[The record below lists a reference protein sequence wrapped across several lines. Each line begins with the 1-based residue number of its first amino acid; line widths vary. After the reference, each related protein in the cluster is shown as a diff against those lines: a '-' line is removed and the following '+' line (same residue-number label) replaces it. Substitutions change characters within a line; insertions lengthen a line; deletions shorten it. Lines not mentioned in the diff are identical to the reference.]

1 MEIVPASHMRIP
13 DSPLLQL
20 RLETN
25 RAPGVPQTDLNL
37 PAALKIQKGVI
48 MINVADKP
56 FTIVETSARR
66 TKELRVP
73 E

>member
-1 MEIVPASHMRIP
+1 M
-13 DSPLLQL
+13 
-20 RLETN
+20 ETN